1 MNDLISRSRVIRE
14 ILGGVIEVTTPD
26 NDRRPQ
32 EAVEDYRAVIIKYLV
47 NVPAVDPVMLEDM
60 WKPVSSGELPE
71 TSDYVLC
78 CTITQKGVKSI
89 VRGYYD
95 PALERWCCG
104 MNSNVIAWMN
114 MPPEYKGE

>member
-1 MNDLISRSRVIRE
+1 MTIK
-14 ILGGVIEVTTPD
+14 
-26 NDRRPQ
+26 
-32 EAVEDYRAVIIKYLV
+32 EAVADLEKFIEKKTTLRPAFADVIINAL
-47 NVPAVDPVMLEDM
+47 AERS
-60 WKPVSSGELPE
+60 WIPVSSGDLPK